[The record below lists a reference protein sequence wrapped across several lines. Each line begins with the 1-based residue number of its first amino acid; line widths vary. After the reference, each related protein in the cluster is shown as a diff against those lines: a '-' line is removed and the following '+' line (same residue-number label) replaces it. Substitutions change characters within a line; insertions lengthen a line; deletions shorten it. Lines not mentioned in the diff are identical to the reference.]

1 MDLKTIQMLF
11 YSLSVFISDA
21 AEPWQL
27 GSRELLTLIG
37 LIASSSKSSLS
48 PSFSASSSSPA
59 TSFFATCLSPLTKPL
74 APPLL
79 SSLPSSPFSS
89 LSRKSPPRQKD
100 DVAGEVPVAFVVRSN
115 GLELT
120 EDAVKE
126 FIAKQVVFYK
136 KLHKVYFVHAIP
148 KSHSGKILRKDLRA
162 KLAISFQPLWVCL
175 GLFLVTCD
183 ASALSEVS
191 ALYAFKE
198 TINEDP
204 LMALSNW
211 NKVDAD
217 PCDWSGI
224 SCSVPR
230 DHVLKLNI
238 TWSSLKGFL
247 SPKLGELSS
256 LQELILHGN
265 NLIGSIPKEI
275 GMLKYLKVLDLGNNQ
290 LSGNL
295 QSNGLTGKLPSELGN
310 LKYLEELRLDRNK
323 LQGNVPATNSSDFTS
338 SMRGMYTSSENTTGF
353 CRSSQLK
360 FADFSF
366 NFFVGSIP
374 KCLDYLPSQA
384 FKGTAFKTKIPNNAL
399 LHDVVCS
406 MYNMIIL
413 GALSEA
419 PPATSHS
426 GVNQNHWHGQDGIMN
441 EEAPKPASASKPA
454 WLLAL
459 EIVTGTMVGSL
470 FIVGLLAALQRC
482 KSKTSIIIPWKKS
495 SSDKDHM
502 TIYIDSEMLKDVSR
516 FSRQGLEIA
525 CEDFS
530 NIIGSSPDSLV
541 YKGTMKGGP
550 EIAVISLCIKEEHWT
565 GYLEL
570 YYQREVADLARLN
583 HENTG
588 KLLGYCRESKPF
600 TRMLVFEY
608 ASNGTLY
615 EHLHYGE
622 GCQLSWTRRM
632 KIIIGIAQGLKYL
645 HTELDPPFTIS
656 ELNSSAV
663 YLTEDFSPKLVD
675 FESWKS
681 ILSRSEKNSG
691 SIGNEGAICVLP
703 NSLEARHLDVQGN
716 VYAFGILLLEIV
728 SGRPPYCK
736 DKGCLLDWA
745 KEFLE
750 LPEVMPYVVDPELK
764 HFRYDELQV
773 ICEVVSL
780 CIHPDPMKAV
790 SMQELCTVL
799 ESRIDTS
806 VSAELQASSLAWAE
820 LALSSN

>member
-1 MDLKTIQMLF
+1 MRK
-11 YSLSVFISDA
+11 
-21 AEPWQL
+21 
-27 GSRELLTLIG
+27 
-37 LIASSSKSSLS
+37 
-48 PSFSASSSSPA
+48 FS
-59 TSFFATCLSPLTKPL
+59 
-74 APPLL
+74 
-79 SSLPSSPFSS
+79 
-89 LSRKSPPRQKD
+89 
-100 DVAGEVPVAFVVRSN
+100 
-115 GLELT
+115 
-120 EDAVKE
+120 
-126 FIAKQVVFYK
+126 
-136 KLHKVYFVHAIP
+136 
-148 KSHSGKILRKDLRA
+148 
-162 KLAISFQPLWVCL
+162 SFQPLWVCL

-256 LQELILHGN
+256 LQEL
-265 NLIGSIPKEI
+265 
-275 GMLKYLKVLDLGNNQ
+275 
-290 LSGNL
+290 NL

-374 KCLDYLPSQA
+374 KCLDYLPRSSFQGNCLQD
-384 FKGTAFKTKIPNNAL
+384 KDPKQRSTARCA
-399 LHDVVCS
+399 
-406 MYNMIIL
+406 
-413 GALSEA
+413 EA

-691 SIGNEGAICVLP
+691 SIGNQGAICVLP

-736 DKGCLLDWA
+736 DKGCLLDWGIYHGRARVYCDFLALVQA